1 MPITDPFSVLPTS
14 ATRIESDASAFE
26 CMAVDSSDE
35 SARWQLGSLIQKG
48 RPIGLAPLPRLAS
61 YIGPDLARH
70 YAGATYTSKLDIPTA
85 A

>member
-1 MPITDPFSVLPTS
+1 MPITNTFRDCLRLQPESSRDTS
-14 ATRIESDASAFE
+14 GLKY
-26 CMAVDSSDE
+26 MAVDSSDE

-61 YIGPDLARH
+61 DIGPDLARH